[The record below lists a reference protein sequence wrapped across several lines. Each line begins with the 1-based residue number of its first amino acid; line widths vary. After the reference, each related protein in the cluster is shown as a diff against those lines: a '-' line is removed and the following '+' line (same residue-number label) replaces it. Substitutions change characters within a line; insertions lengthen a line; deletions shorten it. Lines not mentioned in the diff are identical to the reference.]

1 MAAVPVVVILTES
14 EYARIDPQT
23 PNHTK
28 VEKLVLGEEQWLEA
42 ELNRRGVPA
51 KRVGWD
57 DKTFDWSRPSLLVI
71 RCIWDYAKRY
81 SEFCEWVERV
91 KPVTAGKFLNDLN
104 LVQWN
109 IDKHYLK
116 ELSDRGVK
124 GFPTVYLEPGTL
136 QKEKLTFAEWFHA
149 NISWSD
155 VVTKPCVSGNSKDTF
170 HFVKEDVG
178 KYSELYTKLNEKEA
192 LMVQPF
198 QHGIKD
204 GEISVFVLDGKVT
217 HSVRKVPQPND
228 FRIQFDFGGIDS
240 PHEPTAEERE
250 FALRVIQACPG
261 DLLIARVD
269 FFRDNDGDLAL
280 VELEIIEPRL
290 WMELCPEA
298 VGVLADGIERR
309 LGLLAKASSS

>member
-1 MAAVPVVVILTES
+1 MVVILTES
-14 EYARIDPQT
+14 EYARIDPHA
-23 PNHTK
+23 PNHTT

-42 ELNRRGVPA
+42 ELNRRGVRA

-57 DKTFDWSRPSLLVI
+57 DKGFDWSQPSLIVI

-81 SEFCEWVERV
+81 PEFCEWLERV
-91 KPVTAGKFLNDLN
+91 KSVGAGGKFLNDLK

-116 ELSDRGVK
+116 ELADRGVK
-124 GFPTVYLEPGTL
+124 SFPTVYLEPGTL
-136 QKEKLTFAEWFHA
+136 LKENVTFAEWFAA
-149 NISWSD
+149 NISWPD
-155 VVTKPCVSGNSKDTF
+155 VVAKPCVSGNSKDTF
-170 HFVKEDVG
+170 HFLKGEVE
-178 KYSELYTKLNEKEA
+178 KYSALYTKLNEREG

-217 HSVRKVPQPND
+217 HSVRKVPQPNE

-240 PHEPTAEERE
+240 PHEPTAEEKE
-250 FALRVIQACPG
+250 FALGVIKACPG
-261 DLLIARVD
+261 DLLISRVD
-269 FFRDNDGDLAL
+269 FFRDNEGDLAL

-309 LGLLAKASSS
+309 LRLLTAAEKS